1 MLSPIK
7 AEDPLR
13 VLLVDDEPRLRNF
26 LQEELEAEDYVV
38 LATAD
43 AASAWSHLLQN
54 PLPDLVVLDW
64 SLPDGSGPELCQRM
78 RKEGI
83 TTPVLMLTGHD
94 DVGDRVLA
102 LDAGVD
108 DYLVKPFSVD
118 ELLARLRALQRRRWQ
133 AEPRDPDEL
142 LLFHGLEINLTAV
155 LASVAGKA
163 LDLLSKEYRLLT
175 ELVRAGGQPLTAS
188 QLLRET
194 WNDLP
199 EEQPLDLL
207 EVYLESLQRK
217 LLASG
222 GPMLKAVPGT
232 EAWALLAPDVA
243 R

>member
-1 MLSPIK
+1 MLSVVK
-7 AEDPLR
+7 AEDPLQ
-13 VLLVDDEPRLRNF
+13 VLLVDDEPRLRTF

-38 LATAD
+38 VATAD
-43 AASAWSHLLQN
+43 TAAAWCQLQHN

-78 RKEGI
+78 RREGI

-94 DVGDRVLA
+94 EVGDRVLA

-133 AEPRDPDEL
+133 AEPSAPDEL
-142 LLFHGLEINLTAV
+142 LLFHGLEINLTTA
-155 LASVAGKA
+155 LASVAGQP

-175 ELVRAGGQPLTAS
+175 ELVRADGQPCRAL
-188 QLLRET
+188 QLLRQI
-194 WNDLP
+194 WSDLSEDP
-199 EEQPLDLL
+199 PLDLL

-217 LLASG
+217 LLATG
-222 GPMLKAVPGT
+222 GPVLNALPGC
-232 EAWALLAPDVA
+232 EAWALLAPEVA
-243 R
+243 